1 MNKRNL
7 TSRQELFVEHFL
19 IDLNATQAAI
29 RAGYSSK
36 TAHSCGPRLLDNVA
50 VAAAITAAK
59 KSRSE
64 ATNIDAAWVLAQA
77 VQVYQRCVQEVRPVL
92 HPKTRK
98 QLQDGDGNSIFR
110 FNAAGANAA
119 LTLIGKHVEVGA
131 FEERLAVSGN
141 LSVAERIMAGRARV
155 RMARAANPA
164 DADARL
170 PPKQEAGALPVEGDA
185 ESLSDLA
192 VRNWQ
197 V

>member
-64 ATNIDAAWVLAQA
+64 ATNIDAAWVLRQA
-77 VQVYQRCVQEVRPVL
+77 VKLHNRCMQEVRPVL

-98 QLQDGDGNSIFR
+98 QLQDGDGNALFT
-110 FNAAGANAA
+110 FNAAAA
-119 LTLIGKHVEVGA
+119 SRALELIGKHVEVGA
-131 FEERLAVSGN
+131 FSDKLELSGGI
-141 LSVAERIMAGRARV
+141 SVAERIMAGRERV
-155 RMARAANPA
+155 RMARVASPA
-164 DADARL
+164 DAG
-170 PPKQEAGALPVEGDA
+170 PKASG
-185 ESLSDLA
+185 
-192 VRNWQ
+192 
-197 V
+197 